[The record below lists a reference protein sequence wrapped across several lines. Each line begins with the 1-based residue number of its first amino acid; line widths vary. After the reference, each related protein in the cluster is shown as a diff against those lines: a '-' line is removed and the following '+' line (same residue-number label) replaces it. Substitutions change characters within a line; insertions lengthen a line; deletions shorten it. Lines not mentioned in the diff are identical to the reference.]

1 MYTMFFFRSYCE
13 VRQSYMD
20 GLIVNWPYLFGLFC
34 LRLYKVR
41 SNIPD
46 NAPPFH
52 FSAHLLSPFNFGVK
66 LCALLSYYNIK
77 KDWLCYRDRSF

>member
-1 MYTMFFFRSYCE
+1 MYTVFLFLFLFLSYYE

-20 GLIVNWPYLFGLFC
+20 GLIVIWPYLFGLFC

-46 NAPPFH
+46 NA
-52 FSAHLLSPFNFGVK
+52 LPFNFSCSP
-66 LCALLSYYNIK
+66 LAA
-77 KDWLCYRDRSF
+77 F